1 MMDMSG
7 RLSGHDASDYRA
19 RFRRLFALV
28 LIAFVVL
35 IVRMAYLQLIRG
47 DEYKM
52 RSENNSVRLRKLKPF
67 RGLIMDSR
75 RRVLA
80 DNQPAF
86 DLIYVPSRITD
97 IRQIADAV
105 AGVYAKRGLNLS
117 GDLPPLGKTKP
128 FVPVRLERNIS
139 LEKTALVE
147 AHALDLPGVVVEVA
161 PVRRYLG
168 GDVISHVIG
177 YTGEISREELEE
189 RESDE
194 IGPGDIIGKA
204 GLEKL
209 LDPYLAGRPGAE
221 QVEVNVTGRV
231 IKSLGSVAPVSG
243 LNAVLTI
250 DFDLQTVA
258 ANALEGRAGA
268 VVVLD
273 ARDGS
278 VLALVSSPSFD
289 PNLFHG
295 GISQRD
301 WDKLARDPRHPMEN
315 RAVSGQYPPGSTYKI
330 VTAAAALSEG
340 LVAPETRF
348 YCNGS
353 FTLGNRSYRCW
364 QRHGHGWV
372 SLHRA
377 LVESCDV
384 YFYNLGKALGVD
396 KLAEYAR
403 SFGFGV
409 RTGIDL
415 PREKP
420 GLVPTREWKSI
431 KLKEPWQ
438 PGENIPISIGQG
450 FDLATPLQLAN
461 AYAAVANGGILWRP
475 RLVRQIEEADGR
487 VVKQFPPQQIGV
499 LSLSAPHLEMIR
511 RGLWGVV
518 NEPGGTGGALR
529 RPEGD
534 VAGKTGTAQVVGMPR
549 DERAQRARILS
560 DRFRD
565 HALFACF
572 APYRQPEIAVAVV
585 VENAGHGGAVAAPVA
600 RKIIDAYFQFK
611 RERETPRIAPAAPA
625 AGRDG
630 GKRQPAEG
638 QRETARE
645 DGEGEG
651 EGEDED

>member
-1 MMDMSG
+1 MGMSG
-7 RLSGHDASDYRA
+7 RLSGHDASDYRL

-28 LIAFVVL
+28 LIAFAVL
-35 IVRMAYLQLIRG
+35 IVRMAYLQVIKG
-47 DEYKM
+47 DEYKL
-52 RSENNSVRLRKLKPF
+52 RSESNSVRLRKLKPF

-75 RRVLA
+75 RQVLV

-86 DLIYVPSRITD
+86 DLIYVPSRIMD
-97 IRQIADAV
+97 ISQITSAV
-105 AGVYAKRGLNLS
+105 AGVYAKRGLTLS
-117 GDLPPLGKTKP
+117 ADLLALGKTKP
-128 FVPVRLERNIS
+128 FVPVRLERNIN
-139 LEKTALVE
+139 LEKIALVE
-147 AHALDLPGVVVEVA
+147 THALDLPGVVVEVV
-161 PVRRYLG
+161 PVRKYLG
-168 GDVISHVIG
+168 GDIISHIIG

-189 RESDE
+189 WESDE

-209 LDPYLAGRPGAE
+209 LDPYLTGRPGAE

-258 ANALEGRAGA
+258 VNALEGRNGA

-273 ARDGS
+273 TRDGS
-278 VLALVSSPSFD
+278 VLVLISSPSFD

-340 LVAPETRF
+340 LITPETRF

-353 FTLGNRSYRCW
+353 FSLGNRSYRCW

-372 SLHRA
+372 NLHRA

-420 GLVPTREWKSI
+420 GLVPTREWKL
-431 KLKEPWQ
+431 KRFKEPWQ

-450 FDLATPLQLAN
+450 FDLVTPLQLAG
-461 AYAAVANGGILWRP
+461 AYAALANGGILWHP
-475 RLVRQIEEADGR
+475 RLVKQIEEADGR
-487 VVKQFPPQQIGV
+487 IVKQFPPQQAGTV
-499 LSLSAPHLEMIR
+499 SLSAPHLEMIR

-534 VAGKTGTAQVVGMPR
+534 VAGKTGTAQVVGLPQ
-549 DERAQRARILS
+549 DDRARRARILS
-560 DRFRD
+560 GRFRD

-572 APYRQPEIAVAVV
+572 APHKQPEIAVTVI
-585 VENAGHGGAVAAPVA
+585 VENAGHGGSVAAPIA
-600 RKIIDAYFQFK
+600 RKIVDAYFQLK
-611 RERETPRIAPAAPA
+611 KERAAPKIAPAVPTDSRYE
-625 AGRDG
+625 GR
-630 GKRQPAEG
+630 KQPDAE
-638 QRETARE
+638 QAEQLEAARE
-645 DGEGEG
+645 DEGGE
-651 EGEDED
+651 EDE